1 MSQKKRKFERYKSR
15 IDVELWH
22 LAGVTPEQAKINQLL
37 NLKQEIL
44 DKIHCPDDRSN
55 LLYFLEE
62 RMAKDVGYRLE
73 GK

>member
-15 IDVELWH
+15 IDSELWH
-22 LAGVTPEQAKINQLL
+22 LAEVTPEQAKINQLIY
-37 NLKQEIL
+37 LKQEIL

-62 RMAKDVGYRLE
+62 RMAKEVASRLE